1 MEDTALL
8 FVETALS
15 ALERA
20 LHERGSELR
29 NVQLAT
35 LSPDGAPG
43 LRTVVLRGFERMPAG
58 LEVHTD
64 ARAGKARDIAGDG
77 RVSLL
82 AWSAEEQL
90 QLRFDG
96 VARLH
101 RADEVARKRWD
112 ALSPNARNAYGLRS
126 DPGRRIEDPDNRSH
140 LPEHEQFQRF
150 AVILVSPASVD
161 VLRLGPEGAQ
171 TRAAGRFT
179 GQNLSADWIGP

>member
-1 MEDTALL
+1 MEDTALS

-43 LRTVVLRGFERMPAG
+43 LRTVVLRGFERAPAG
-58 LEVHTD
+58 LEMHTD

-101 RADEVARKRWD
+101 RADEVARGRWD
-112 ALSPNARNAYGLRS
+112 ALSPGARNAYGLRS
-126 DPGRRIEDPDNRSH
+126 DPGRRIEDPGDRSH

-171 TRAAGRFT
+171 TRAVGRLT
-179 GQNLSADWIGP
+179 GQNLSANWIGP

>member
-1 MEDTALL
+1 MEDTALS
-8 FVETALS
+8 FVEAALS

-20 LHERGSELR
+20 LRERGSDLR

-64 ARAGKARDIAGDG
+64 GRAAKARDVDGDE

-90 QLRFDG
+90 QLRFEG
-96 VARLH
+96 TARLH
-101 RADEVARKRWD
+101 RDDDVSRARWD
-112 ALSPNARNAYGLRS
+112 ALSPSARNAYGLRS
-126 DPGRRIEDPDNRSH
+126 DPGRRIDDPEDRSH
-140 LPEHEQFQRF
+140 LPEHEQFRRF

-171 TRAAGRFT
+171 TRARGRFT
-179 GQNLSADWIGP
+179 GSGLVAEWIGP